1 MEVDYEE
8 LFKDFK
14 DKVTTDENLSAFK
27 ITNTVKEYF
36 ANRFEPHTVLRSA
49 KTEKRKEYLTDIL
62 VTSFEP
68 KMFYS
73 YIFLEI
79 CINQRKVTRGK

>member
-1 MEVDYEE
+1 MEFDYEE

-14 DKVTTDENLSAFK
+14 DKVTTDENLSAFE

-49 KTEKRKEYLTDIL
+49 KTEKGRSI
-62 VTSFEP
+62 
-68 KMFYS
+68 
-73 YIFLEI
+73 
-79 CINQRKVTRGK
+79 